1 MNATLIHLALN
12 HLPILGTLTGIIIL
26 AFALWK
32 TNSSLINAALIILII
47 SGISAIPVSKSGEEA
62 EHVVEEY
69 PGVSHDQIHE
79 HEELAESAMPVSL
92 VMGVLAA
99 VALYFQVKSHPRA
112 RIASI
117 SVLVLAICNFALMAN
132 VAHEGGKIRRPD
144 LRQEHQ
150 QIDQEGDQN
159 DEH

>member
-12 HLPILGTLTGIIIL
+12 HLPVLGTLFGTLIL

-32 TNSSLINAALIILII
+32 NNSILTKTALILLII

-79 HEELAESAMPVSL
+79 HEELAESTMPVSL
-92 VMGVLAA
+92 VMAVLAA

-117 SVLVLAICNFALMAN
+117 SVLVLALCNFALMAN

-150 QIDQEGDQN
+150 PIDQELDHDN
-159 DEH
+159 DH